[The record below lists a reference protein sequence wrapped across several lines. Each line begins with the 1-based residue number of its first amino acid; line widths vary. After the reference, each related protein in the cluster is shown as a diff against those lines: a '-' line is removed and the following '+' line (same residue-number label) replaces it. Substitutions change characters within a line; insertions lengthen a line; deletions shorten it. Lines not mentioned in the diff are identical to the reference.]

1 MVLRSV
7 LVGFPAGAY
16 ARAVSEN
23 YKMNLLKRNFIKSFA
38 DELANLNGTE
48 FEYLCK
54 PLLGVLLGEDV
65 EHKGH
70 NLYGKPVGYTADF
83 LADNFNVIGQC
94 GTEPGYFDDLGKPI
108 KDIDRAIAN
117 HPNSETIYLFANQ
130 RGSGGKLTL
139 LNSEIKKK
147 KYGKTIET
155 YDSEKCANAVL
166 NNLNATTRIEEILD
180 YLPKTKELYKVLPQT
195 NKLPS
200 FKSQYFSR
208 SEEKEILDIID
219 KQDCVQVYGISG
231 IGKTELTISIAN
243 NLKAQFETVI
253 WLDGDLLEKESV
265 NFSSVHISRFN
276 SRINLEFLLQRH
288 KTLLIV
294 DNLNQNVT
302 SFFNDFKKHNESNSK
317 CIISSLQRNV
327 DRDQSYDL
335 GFLNLELAKKIL
347 QSTKPQ
353 PSDKEIDAILTYVQG
368 YPLVLKLIKSAVETN
383 DFAWG
388 DIVNEIDTLK
398 DFIDD
403 RNKRLSDRII
413 EKYLNTFD
421 KELTLIHILDNR
433 ILSRNFISNALG
445 KVGVDSLQKRSLI
458 TVQDSYYFNIHQ
470 LILDAIKQNTNV
482 ERFQELYED
491 KLFEYLSEFNEI
503 KSLDYFKF
511 LLNHRDY
518 LDRTYDPA
526 PRNPDLKKVILY
538 AFIQST
544 DYFSNPEWVVS
555 ELDML
560 DLEPAKS
567 YIDLLLYIE
576 QQEIRIFQLKDKDE
590 DYTKACLEKAQT
602 LENILVEVAEQ
613 NSKRVLLHH
622 IGKFYLKGKDLANA
636 IKHFNLVLGIDS
648 NADYSL
654 LQLARIDIQEKRFD
668 DAEEKIENVLGTQID
683 LNKQS
688 LSILLSFYELISN
701 FEFSNLRKKYIDDQ
715 PEFFLTVFLSSI
727 DKNFDQPYQVL
738 NKLSGH
744 LAYMA
749 KEVYQAICE
758 ALPLPSNLEA
768 SDKLKFAYANIY
780 FAYYKLLKYSEKG
793 KIEDKES
800 KMKDAALISEH
811 YFLSSSLKNDFER
824 KRLLDLYIQSEDV
837 EKAKQTLE
845 DFENKEDPFIL
856 QNRCKVYRINEDFT
870 QALEAINKA
879 LEQND
884 VAQAHKAAFLNDK
897 AETLRLMEKQECI
910 EVLDKAIG
918 LQPNPKT
925 KLHWSDK
932 KVKWIEEL
940 K

>member
-1 MVLRSV
+1 
-7 LVGFPAGAY
+7 
-16 ARAVSEN
+16 
-23 YKMNLLKRNFIKSFA
+23 MNLLKRNFIKSFA

-48 FEYLCK
+48 FEYLCR

-94 GTEPGYFDDLGKPI
+94 GTEPEYFDDLGKPI

-117 HPNSETIYLFANQ
+117 HPKSETIYLFANQ
-130 RGSGGKLTL
+130 RGTGGKLTSL
-139 LNSEIKKK
+139 DSKIKEK
-147 KYGKTIET
+147 KYNKTIVT

-166 NNLNATTRIEEILD
+166 DNLNATTKIEEILD

-200 FKSQYFSR
+200 FKSQYLSR
-208 SEEKEILDIID
+208 DEEKEILAILDT
-219 KQDCVQVYGISG
+219 QDCVQVYGISG

-243 NLKAQFETVI
+243 YLKAQFETVI
-253 WLDGDLLEKESV
+253 WLDGDILEKEGV
-265 NFSSVHISRFN
+265 NFSSVHIRRFN

-288 KTLLIV
+288 KTLVIV
-294 DNLNQNVT
+294 DNLNQNIT
-302 SFFNDFKKHNESNSK
+302 SFFNDFKKHNQSNSK
-317 CIISSLQRNV
+317 CIISSLQRNA

-335 GFLNLELAKKIL
+335 GFLNLELAKRIL

-353 PSDKEIDAILTYVQG
+353 PSEKELDAILAYVQG
-368 YPLVLKLIKSAVETN
+368 YPLVLKLIKSAVETD
-383 DFAWG
+383 DFTWG

-413 EKYLNTFD
+413 EKYLNTIN

-458 TVQDSYYFNIHQ
+458 TVQDSYYFNVHQ

-482 ERFQELYED
+482 DRFKELYES
-491 KLFEYLSEFNEI
+491 KLFEYLFKFNEI
-503 KSLDYFKF
+503 KSLDYYKF

-518 LDRTYDPA
+518 LDRTYDQTTK
-526 PRNPDLKKVILY
+526 NSDLKKVILY

-555 ELDML
+555 ELDKL
-560 DLEPAKS
+560 DLDPAKS
-567 YIDLLLYIE
+567 YLDLLLYIE
-576 QQEIRIFQLKDKDE
+576 QQEIQLFQLKDKEE
-590 DYTKACLEKAQT
+590 DYTKLCLDKAKT
-602 LENILVEVAEQ
+602 LETILDEITEQ
-613 NSKRVLLHH
+613 SSERVLLHH
-622 IGKFYLKGKDLANA
+622 IGKFYLKGKELENA
-636 IKHFNLVLGIDS
+636 TKYFNLVLKMDN

-668 DAEEKIENVLGTQID
+668 HAEEKIEKVLDNQID
-683 LNKQS
+683 LSKQS

-701 FEFSNLRKKYIDDQ
+701 FKFSKLRKKYIDDQ
-715 PEFFLTVFLSSI
+715 PEFFLTVLLSSI

-744 LAYMA
+744 LAYMT

-758 ALPLPSNLEA
+758 LLPLPSNLEA
-768 SDKLKFAYANIY
+768 SDKLKFAYANIF
-780 FAYYKLLKYSEKG
+780 FAYYKLLKYSENG

-800 KMKDAALISEH
+800 KMKDAALISEQ

-837 EKAKQTLE
+837 VKAKQTLE
-845 DFENKEDPFIL
+845 DFENQEDPFIL
-856 QNRCKVYRINEDFT
+856 QNKCKVYRMNEDLPL
-870 QALEAINKA
+870 ALEAINKA

-897 AETLRLMEKQECI
+897 AETLRLMQKQECI
-910 EVLDKAIG
+910 EILDEAID
-918 LQPNPKT
+918 LQPTQKT
-925 KLHWSDK
+925 KLHWSEK